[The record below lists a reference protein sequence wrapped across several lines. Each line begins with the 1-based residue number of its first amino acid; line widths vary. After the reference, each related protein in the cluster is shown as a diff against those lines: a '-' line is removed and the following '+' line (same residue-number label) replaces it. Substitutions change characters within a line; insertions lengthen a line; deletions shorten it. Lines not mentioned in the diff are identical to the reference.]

1 MNIAVIGAGGVGGY
15 FGGKLANS
23 QNAVTFLA
31 RGSHLEYMLN
41 NGLEIKSIKGDFI
54 VNPVKAT
61 SDYRELAGAD
71 LIILAVK
78 AWQVKDIAH
87 HLKSVIGT
95 NTMVLPLQNGIST
108 SDELKEI
115 LPANNVLAG
124 LCRIISKIESP
135 GVINHFAIEP
145 TIVFGETNNHKSDRI
160 IRLNEIFKN
169 AGFKSYIADD
179 IQVELWKKFISICVS
194 GLLAIT
200 RSSYGEL
207 RELPETREMMHQ
219 LFKEI
224 VNLAHA
230 YKINIENNYADKLM
244 EVIDTF
250 AYDSTSSLS
259 RDIIEGKP
267 SELEYQ
273 NGSVVRLAN
282 KMSVDVPVNRFIYS
296 SLLLA
301 EKRARIGEK

>member
-23 QNAVTFLA
+23 QNDVTFFA
-31 RGSHLEYMLN
+31 RGHHLEYMLK

-61 SDYRELAGAD
+61 SDYHELAGVD
-71 LIILAVK
+71 LIILSVK

-87 HLKSVIGT
+87 HLKPVIGT

-145 TIVFGETNNHKSDRI
+145 TIVLGEINNHKSDRI

-169 AGFKSYIADD
+169 AGFNSHIAGD

-207 RELPETREMMHQ
+207 RDLPETREMMHQ

-230 YKINIENNYADKLM
+230 YKINIKRDYADKLM

-273 NGSVVRLAN
+273 NGSVVRLAD
-282 KMSVDVPVNRFIYS
+282 KMAVDVPVNRFIYS

-301 EKRARIGEK
+301 ERRARKGEK